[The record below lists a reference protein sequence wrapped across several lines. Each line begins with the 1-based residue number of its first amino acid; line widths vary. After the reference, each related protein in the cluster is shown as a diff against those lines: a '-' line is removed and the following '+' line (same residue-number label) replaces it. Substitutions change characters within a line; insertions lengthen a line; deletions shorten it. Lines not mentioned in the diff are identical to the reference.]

1 MEKFSRVLRGYDPE
15 EVNNFLDKVIE
26 KVESMVS
33 EIEAKDKKIV
43 ELSNL
48 DKQTKEKYNLELN
61 KLKQENLTLTSKIA
75 QFERMEENLKRAILM
90 AEKTSEQIKL
100 TAYQE
105 RDIIVTDA
113 KKNAN
118 RIVNEALLKAEEVQ
132 KETDT
137 LRRNIIIFKR
147 RLKEALSTMNTERK
161 ARRTPTNECSTC
173 TSEATATT
181 VWQQCEGKQSRR
193 DCPSDYYTVE
203 AVWLAEAPEVLAEA
217 FRATPEELKRV
228 GRQARRRWSNWP

>member
-26 KVESMVS
+26 KVETMVS

-48 DKQTKEKYNLELN
+48 DKQTKERYNLELN

-137 LRRNIIIFKR
+137 LRRNIIVFKR
-147 RLKEALSTMNTERK
+147 RLKEALST
-161 ARRTPTNECSTC
+161 
-173 TSEATATT
+173 
-181 VWQQCEGKQSRR
+181 Q
-193 DCPSDYYTVE
+193 
-203 AVWLAEAPEVLAEA
+203 AELIEDIEKI
-217 FRATPEELKRV
+217 EL
-228 GRQARRRWSNWP
+228 

>member
-26 KVESMVS
+26 KVETMVS

-147 RLKEALSTMNTERK
+147 RLKEALST
-161 ARRTPTNECSTC
+161 
-173 TSEATATT
+173 
-181 VWQQCEGKQSRR
+181 Q
-193 DCPSDYYTVE
+193 
-203 AVWLAEAPEVLAEA
+203 AELIEDIQKI
-217 FRATPEELKRV
+217 EL
-228 GRQARRRWSNWP
+228 

>member
-75 QFERMEENLKRAILM
+75 QFERMEDNLKKAILM

-105 RDIIVTDA
+105 RDIIISDA

-118 RIVNEALLKAEEVQ
+118 RIVNEALLKAETIE
-132 KETDT
+132 KESDT
-137 LRRNIIIFKR
+137 LRRNMIVFKR
-147 RLKEALSTMNTERK
+147 RLKDALST
-161 ARRTPTNECSTC
+161 
-173 TSEATATT
+173 
-181 VWQQCEGKQSRR
+181 QI
-193 DCPSDYYTVE
+193 
-203 AVWLAEAPEVLAEA
+203 
-217 FRATPEELKRV
+217 ELIEDIEKIEI
-228 GRQARRRWSNWP
+228 

>member
-1 MEKFSRVLRGYDPE
+1 
-15 EVNNFLDKVIE
+15 
-26 KVESMVS
+26 
-33 EIEAKDKKIV
+33 
-43 ELSNL
+43 
-48 DKQTKEKYNLELN
+48 
-61 KLKQENLTLTSKIA
+61 
-75 QFERMEENLKRAILM
+75 MEENLKRAILM

-147 RLKEALSTMNTERK
+147 RLKEALST
-161 ARRTPTNECSTC
+161 
-173 TSEATATT
+173 
-181 VWQQCEGKQSRR
+181 Q
-193 DCPSDYYTVE
+193 
-203 AVWLAEAPEVLAEA
+203 AELIEDIEKI
-217 FRATPEELKRV
+217 EL
-228 GRQARRRWSNWP
+228 

>member
-1 MEKFSRVLRGYDPE
+1 MEKFSHVLRGYDPE

-137 LRRNIIIFKR
+137 LRRNIIVFKR
-147 RLKEALSTMNTERK
+147 RLKEALST
-161 ARRTPTNECSTC
+161 
-173 TSEATATT
+173 
-181 VWQQCEGKQSRR
+181 Q
-193 DCPSDYYTVE
+193 
-203 AVWLAEAPEVLAEA
+203 AELIEDIEKI
-217 FRATPEELKRV
+217 EL
-228 GRQARRRWSNWP
+228 

>member
-48 DKQTKEKYNLELN
+48 DKQIKEKYNLELN

-147 RLKEALSTMNTERK
+147 RLKEALST
-161 ARRTPTNECSTC
+161 
-173 TSEATATT
+173 
-181 VWQQCEGKQSRR
+181 Q
-193 DCPSDYYTVE
+193 
-203 AVWLAEAPEVLAEA
+203 AELIEDIEKI
-217 FRATPEELKRV
+217 EL
-228 GRQARRRWSNWP
+228 

>member
-137 LRRNIIIFKR
+137 LRRNIIVFKR
-147 RLKEALSTMNTERK
+147 RLKEALST
-161 ARRTPTNECSTC
+161 
-173 TSEATATT
+173 
-181 VWQQCEGKQSRR
+181 Q
-193 DCPSDYYTVE
+193 
-203 AVWLAEAPEVLAEA
+203 AELIEDIEKI
-217 FRATPEELKRV
+217 EL
-228 GRQARRRWSNWP
+228 